1 MENRSSQIWTIV
13 VVAVIVAGLA
23 YWIGSQQ
30 TVSNP
35 TFDVKADSSVKAS
48 AVQVG
53 TFYDGKDGYSIS
65 IPSGNT
71 STCLWN
77 YTDGNAA
84 IPYLEITSARNATE
98 KHTIYSYTGWDW
110 QVLCADDFGNYY
122 TGTFPKAE

>member
-1 MENRSSQIWTIV
+1 MENRSSQIWTTIIV
-13 VVAVIVAGLA
+13 AGVVAVAA
-23 YWIGSQQ
+23 YWIGSNQA
-30 TVSNP
+30 VNNP
-35 TFDVKADSSVKAS
+35 TFDVKTGSSVKAANVS
-48 AVQVG
+48 VG
-53 TFYDGKDGYSIS
+53 TFYDGKEGYSVS

-84 IPYLEITSARNATE
+84 IPYLETTNARSATE

-122 TGTFPKAE
+122 TGTFQKAE